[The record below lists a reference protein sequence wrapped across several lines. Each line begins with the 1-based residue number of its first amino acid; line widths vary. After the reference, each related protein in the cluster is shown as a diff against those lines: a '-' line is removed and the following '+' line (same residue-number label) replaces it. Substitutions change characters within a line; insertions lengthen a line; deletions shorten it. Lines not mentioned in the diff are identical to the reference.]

1 MKKMYTVFAATAFCS
16 CLAGGLA
23 LPDKANA
30 GPQID
35 VGDSGYLQ
43 LDVKFQGILD
53 HTDFGSGTDGEGS
66 RWDADLRRARIVF
79 TGMYDDTWG
88 AKFQTCGGTS
98 ATRNFG
104 GGGYELA
111 KNNSKTNSQI
121 RLTDGYLIG
130 MLDDAFN
137 IKLGLTK
144 IPLTRANLD
153 ECFAPLSHERSS
165 FVYSPYGTDATKNS
179 RDMGAVATGAF
190 ASNRLKYF
198 AGIME
203 GREGA
208 ATFYNPFND
217 KTYTTSAEP
226 ESNLNYVGRLHYSFL
241 DPETSAG
248 AGGYKGTYLGKK
260 GKVLTLGVAGAY
272 EADAAYKTVRPNYFT
287 YTDPT
292 TGAVTYSATRVNTS
306 YVPGPGATVVGD
318 ETVDYTA
325 WTADVFFEYP
335 FENGGVLTATAL
347 YLDVD
352 FDDAYLTTSAVG
364 DLSTIVGGA
373 TGQRDGYY
381 AKLGYVLPITVGAK
395 GKLQPFARYED
406 WNVANLLGINDQTV
420 EQWGIGMNYFVWGND
435 KLRFTLEYY
444 RTNYDKPTNLAD
456 YTDQTVQPTELTD
469 SYDTMTAMFMVSF

>member
-1 MKKMYTVFAATAFCS
+1 MKKMYTVLAATAFCS
-16 CLAGGLA
+16 CLAGGPA
-23 LPDKANA
+23 LPEKANA
-30 GPQID
+30 GPSID
-35 VGDSGYLQ
+35 FGDDGGYLQ
-43 LDVKFQGILD
+43 LDVKFQGVLD
-53 HTDFGSGTDGEGS
+53 HTDFGSGKDGEGS

-79 TGMYDDTWG
+79 TGMFDDTWG
-88 AKFQTCGGTS
+88 AKFQTCAGTS

-104 GGGYELA
+104 GGGYELS

-130 MLDDAFN
+130 MFNDELN

-179 RDMGAVATGAF
+179 RDMGLVATGAF
-190 ASNRLKYF
+190 ASSHLKYF

-208 ATFYNPFND
+208 ASFYNPFVD
-217 KTYTTSAEP
+217 RTYTTSAEP
-226 ESNLNYVGRLHYSFL
+226 NSNLEYVARLHYSFL
-241 DPETSAG
+241 DPETSAS
-248 AGGYKGTYLGKK
+248 AGGYKGFYLGKK
-260 GKVLTLGVAGAY
+260 GKVLTLGVAAAY
-272 EADAAYKTVRPNYFT
+272 EADAAYKN
-287 YTDPT
+287 
-292 TGAVTYSATRVNTS
+292 VTAN
-306 YVPGPGATVVGD
+306 GLGATVVGE

-325 WTADVFFEYP
+325 WTADLFFEYP
-335 FENGGVLTATAL
+335 LANAGVLTATAL

-352 FDDAYLTTSAVG
+352 FDDAYKTTTAVG
-364 DLSTIVGGA
+364 DLNTIVGGA

-381 AKLGYVLPITVGAK
+381 VKLGYVLPLTVGAK
-395 GKLQPFARYED
+395 GKIQPFARYED
-406 WNVANLLGINDQTV
+406 WNLASLLNVSDQEV
-420 EQWGIGMNYFVWGND
+420 EQWGVGINYFVFGND

-456 YTDQTVQPTELTD
+456 YTDMTVQPTELTD

>member
-1 MKKMYTVFAATAFCS
+1 MKKMYTVLAATAFCS

-23 LPDKANA
+23 MPDKASA
-30 GPQID
+30 GPSID
-35 VGDSGYLQ
+35 FGDDGGYLQ

-53 HTDFGSGTDGEGS
+53 HTNFGSGADGQAS

-104 GGGYELA
+104 GGGYELS

-130 MLDDAFN
+130 MFNDQLN
-137 IKLGLTK
+137 IKAGLTK

-179 RDMGAVATGAF
+179 RDMGVVATGAF
-190 ASNRLKYF
+190 IDDHLKYF

-208 ATFYNPFND
+208 ATFYNPFQD

-226 ESNLNYVGRLHYSFL
+226 SSNLEYVARLHYSFL

-272 EADAAYKTVRPNYFT
+272 EADAAYKNTAPAGAMGTDAFLLPTVT
-287 YTDPT
+287 
-292 TGAVTYSATRVNTS
+292 
-306 YVPGPGATVVGD
+306 GD
-318 ETVDYTA
+318 ESVDYTA
-325 WTADVFFEYP
+325 WTADLFFEYP
-335 FENGGVLTATAL
+335 FANGGVLTATAL

-352 FDDAYLTTSAVG
+352 FDDAYKTARAPG
-364 DLSTIVGGA
+364 DLGTIVGGA

-381 AKLGYVLPITVGAK
+381 VKLGYVLPLTVGPK
-395 GKLQPFARYED
+395 GKIQPFARYED
-406 WNVANLLGINDQTV
+406 WNVANLLNVDDQGV
-420 EQWGIGMNYFVWGND
+420 QQWGVGANYFVKGDD
-435 KLRFTLEYY
+435 KIRFTLEYY
-444 RTNYDKPTNLAD
+444 RTEYDKPTNLGD
-456 YTDQTVQPTELTD
+456 YIDFLTPTVGTTT
-469 SYDTMTAMFMVSF
+469 SYDTIATMFMVSF